1 MDNETNEIPIPV
13 ITEKDFEKEVLRVK
27 LPVLVAF
34 GALWSRP
41 CNLVLPILNEVTAAC
56 CGRVKIVAVNV
67 DDNPDLGL
75 WYGIRSIPTLAF
87 FLNGKVRDKI
97 VGTATKEAI
106 LCKLHSVFEGGE
118 SAPLPPEANPE
129 I

>member
-1 MDNETNEIPIPV
+1 MDIIPNEKSLREIY
-13 ITEKDFEKEVLRVK
+13 EKNFESEVLRVK
-27 LPVLVAF
+27 LPVIVAF

-41 CNLVLPILNEVTAAC
+41 CHVLIPVLSEVAETCA
-56 CGRVKIVAVNV
+56 GSVKVFVVNV

-106 LCKLHSVFEGGE
+106 LCKLHSVFEGAK
-118 SAPLPPEANPE
+118 SAPPPPEASPE